1 MVESLVGLPSSVF
14 ASGVSGTSSKSEVPQ
29 AVSSVAVT
37 AQMVNSDVL
46 KVPNVSFFQVIIV
59 SFVFCEP
66 CPFRVAGFVRVR
78 SCPFSVWN
86 DVFFTLC
93 LSMGGSH
100 ANLPIYPYTA

>member
-1 MVESLVGLPSSVF
+1 MYAAAFLAATVVESLVGLPSSVF
-14 ASGVSGTSSKSEVPQ
+14 ASGVSGTSSSSEVPQ

-66 CPFRVAGFVRVR
+66 CPFRWACFRGLGIGPIAERRLLYHV
-78 SCPFSVWN
+78 
-86 DVFFTLC
+86 
-93 LSMGGSH
+93 
-100 ANLPIYPYTA
+100 PIYGWQPC